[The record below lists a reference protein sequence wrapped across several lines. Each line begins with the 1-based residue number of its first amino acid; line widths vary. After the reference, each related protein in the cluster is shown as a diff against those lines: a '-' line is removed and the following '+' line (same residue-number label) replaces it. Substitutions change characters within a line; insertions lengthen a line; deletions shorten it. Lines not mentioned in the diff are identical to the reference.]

1 MALGSR
7 WSLATTSHG
16 HTMKRVAFLWVF
28 IAACADRKTPNITPE
43 SPSVGPSA
51 ITSNSSA
58 VSPMATR
65 VWDDAL
71 GPLVV
76 TPAIDGSQTLAFVRD
91 TAAGTEVVVDLF
103 SHDERTATGTLQI
116 GPAIGGCN
124 WLRQTRLLSGPKTES
139 PTVWSLALAPGTA
152 TALGVTAVAD
162 LAPKDSSALIV
173 RINKLV
179 SALPDDSTS
188 APFRGLPVTVRDAWQ
203 VQLPG
208 GTTVIAAIATRALN
222 VESNPRADV
231 VTLLAESEGTAKST
245 ASWRTVF
252 TRRDAGPEETV
263 SGADLLAALVLADG
277 RPIFV
282 FVRETDRGP
291 HIEFV
296 ERQSPGDWRLR
307 WTTTSLPCV
316 R

>member
-1 MALGSR
+1 MNRAVVL
-7 WSLATTSHG
+7 LLFA
-16 HTMKRVAFLWVF
+16 
-28 IAACADRKTPNITPE
+28 AACADSKNPSITPQTPAV
-43 SPSVGPSA
+43 SPSA
-51 ITSNSSA
+51 ITSTSSA

-71 GPLVV
+71 GALVA
-76 TPAIDGSQTLAFVRD
+76 TPAIDGTQTLAFVRD
-91 TAAGTEVVVDLF
+91 TAAGTEMVVDLF
-103 SHDERTATGTLQI
+103 SHDERAATGTLRV
-116 GPAIGGCN
+116 GSPIGGCS
-124 WLRQTRLLSGPKTES
+124 WLRQTQLIHGPQADS

-152 TALGVTAVAD
+152 TALGITAVGD

-203 VQLPG
+203 VQLPS

-277 RPIFV
+277 RPTFV

-296 ERQSPGDWRLR
+296 ERLSQGDWRLR
-307 WTTTSLPCV
+307 WTTHSLPCV